1 MPTIGEIFQAY
12 GPSYLEAFGDKIP
25 RGHRKAIKDLA
36 SCRTGELGWHVY
48 ECPDCGEVHYVNHSC
63 RNRSCPLCHARQRED
78 WLAARSGELLPVPY
92 FHVIFTVPEELRRPV
107 RSNPAALLD
116 VLMTAAGRTLLKFGQ
131 DSRFIGGKTGV
142 VMVLHTWTGAMEYHP
157 HVHCVVPA
165 GGIDGFLWRSSREG
179 FLFPVTA
186 MSKVFRGM
194 FLDLARAADPGLEIP
209 AGVME
214 KDWVVYAKPAPDKVD
229 SLIRYLG
236 RYVHRVAISNSR
248 ILALED
254 GKVSFLWKD
263 SRDSRKKVMVLPVF
277 EFMRRYLQHV
287 LPSGFH
293 KVRYFG
299 FMSPSNRKV
308 FRRIKLLLWLRSG
321 SAFPAKEP
329 PRPGFICRACRKG
342 LLTMVR
348 ACFPGSRAPPLS

>member
-12 GPSYLEAFGDKIP
+12 GPSYLKAFGDKIP
-25 RGHRKAIKDLA
+25 KCHRKAIKDLA

-63 RNRSCPLCHARQRED
+63 RNRSCPLCHSRQRED
-78 WLAARSGELLPVPY
+78 WLSARTEELLPVPY

-107 RSNPAALLD
+107 RSNPATLLN
-116 VLMTAAGRTLLKFGQ
+116 VLMTAAGQTLLKFGR

-157 HVHCVVPA
+157 HVHCMVPS
-165 GGIDGFLWRSSREG
+165 GGIDGLLWRRSREG

-194 FLDLARAADPGLEIP
+194 FLDLAREAEPGFEIP
-209 AGVME
+209 SGVME
-214 KDWVVYAKPAPDKVD
+214 KDWVVYAKPAPNKVD
-229 SLIRYLG
+229 SLIKYLG

-254 GKVSFLWKD
+254 GKVSFQWKD

-308 FRRIKLLLWLRSG
+308 FRRIRLLLWLKTG
-321 SAFPAKEP
+321 FGFPEKAPIKQ
-329 PRPGFICRACRKG
+329 GFVCNACGKG
-342 LLTMVR
+342 LLVKTSVVY
-348 ACFPGSRAPPLS
+348 PSSRSPPIQ